1 MNQNIFISIASYLD
15 PMLFFTIQNAIDKA
29 EFPSLLRFAIVDQH
43 VNDQRGTVAALPYA
57 RQVRYLNVHPQD
69 TQGVSWARNL
79 AFSLYDGEQY
89 LLQIDSHMCFEPGWD
104 SNLRAQYNALLQRS
118 AKPIISTYPYR
129 FDLVDGAPVYTPSEG
144 KTALVLRPHPE
155 TPLSSGDVVLRFM
168 GKHMFTDQPVPGCHV
183 AAGFLFCAGQFVEEV
198 PYDPYL
204 YFHGEE
210 QSLAVR
216 AFTRGWDIFHTT
228 WTPVY
233 HLYKEANVAHETHHW
248 HGEVDARRSFT
259 GAYLTERAKL
269 RLTRLLCGDGL
280 PGAYGLGTVRT
291 LADFAAFSGI
301 DYRNMTVTDPF
312 PEGVLL

>member
-29 EFPSLLRFAIVDQH
+29 EFPSLLRFGVVDQH
-43 VNDQRGTVAALPYA
+43 IDDQRATVAALPYA
-57 RQVRYLNVHPQD
+57 RQVRFLNVHPQD

-104 SNLRAQYNALLQRS
+104 SNLRTQYNALLQRS

-129 FDLVDGAPVYTPSEG
+129 FDLVDGVPVYTPSEG
-144 KTALVLRPHPE
+144 RTALVLRPHPE
-155 TPLSSGDVVLRFM
+155 TPLHSGDVVLRFM